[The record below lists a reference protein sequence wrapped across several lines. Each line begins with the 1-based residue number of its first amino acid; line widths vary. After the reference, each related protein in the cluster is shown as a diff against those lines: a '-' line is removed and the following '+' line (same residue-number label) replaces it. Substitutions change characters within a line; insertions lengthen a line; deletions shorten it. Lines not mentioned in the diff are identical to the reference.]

1 VSTRLDQVLQKY
13 PAHEDG
19 IRTLAA
25 RDPSGNLKYLDWGAR
40 MLAANQALAEELSDI
55 IEMFHRFNGQWFG
68 ARRDRI
74 HPDIY
79 SYRPQDL
86 ASLRDNLLKIKRKQD
101 RKRKQ
106 REKLYRLEGPVEAE
120 IVYDSPDLIVR
131 HIKNKQASVHY
142 GLGTKWCISMLREG
156 YFEEYESNNATF
168 FFFERK
174 VPLGDEHD
182 KMALM
187 MPRAADGD
195 RGWRVETASA
205 FTSLDEQIDI
215 MILAKVH
222 GPRVFDIF
230 KDVYERSER
239 YPGSVVFQV
248 YQGTATAEQL
258 AITFETL
265 ATGKLNP
272 YEVESLI
279 EAICCNDATPS
290 SLLDEIVNRASSLAM
305 DAWKQFAKEGLR
317 RGLRRRRGRRSRR
330 NNTSELMRNVFAAI
344 AIHPQTSA
352 ELRDKV
358 VKSLRRRRVDVGDIL
373 VVKRGGRVGVAY
385 GTGVRAPNFR
395 RRHRR
400 YRRRLP
406 LSALRRRLKSYEG
419 IVARTKKLIKKL
431 EHKKKVAEAKKKAA
445 DKSRRKS
452 K

>member
-1 VSTRLDQVLQKY
+1 VSARLDQVLQKY

-68 ARRDRI
+68 GRRDRI
-74 HPDIY
+74 RPDIY

-106 REKLYRLEGPVEAE
+106 REKLYRLEGPVEAD
-120 IVYDSPDLIVR
+120 IVYDSPDLVVR

-142 GLGTKWCISMLREG
+142 GLGTKWCIAMLRES
-156 YFEEYESNNATF
+156 YFEEYESHNATF

-174 VPLGDEHD
+174 VLMGDEYD
-182 KMALM
+182 KVALM
-187 MPRAADGD
+187 MPRDGGGD
-195 RGWRVETASA
+195 RSWRVETASA
-205 FTSLDEQIDI
+205 FTSLDEQVDI
-215 MILAKVH
+215 MCLAKVH

-230 KDVYERSER
+230 REVYERSEL

-248 YQGTATAEQL
+248 HQGTATAEQL
-258 AITFETL
+258 AITFDTL
-265 ATGKLNP
+265 DGGKLSP
-272 YEVESLI
+272 YEVESLL
-279 EAICCNDATPS
+279 EAICCNDAAQPQ
-290 SLLDEIVNRASSLAM
+290 LLEEISCRASALAM
-305 DAWKQFAKEGLR
+305 AAWKRFAKGGR
-317 RGLRRRRGRRSRR
+317 RPRRRRGRRSRR

-344 AIHPQTSA
+344 AIHPQTST

-358 VKSLRRRRVDVGDIL
+358 VKSLRRRHVDVDNIR
-373 VVKRGGRVGVAY
+373 VIKRGGRVGVTY
-385 GTGVRAPNFR
+385 GTGIRAPNFR
-395 RRHRR
+395 RAHRR
-400 YRRRLP
+400 YRRHLP
-406 LSALRRRLKSYEG
+406 LSAVRCRLKTYENV
-419 IVARTKKLIKKL
+419 VARTKKLIKKL
-431 EHKKKVAEAKKKAA
+431 EHKKKVAEAKKKKKA